1 MKYVTVS
8 AKVDKELRE
17 KLRELGIKP
26 SEVIKRALQD
36 EVERKM
42 NERLR
47 EKLEKV
53 SGIMRRIE
61 AEDWVKAVRESRDE
75 R

>member
-1 MKYVTVS
+1 MGYVTVS
-8 AKVDKELRE
+8 AKIPRELRE

-26 SEVIKRALQD
+26 SKVIRKALQD

-42 NERLR
+42 NEKLR
-47 EKLEKV
+47 ENLEKA

-61 AEDWVKAVRESRDE
+61 AEDWVRAVRETRDE